1 MRIVHFSWE
10 FPPVIFGGLGTFA
23 MEITQKQKAMGNDI
37 TVFSLNRANKLR
49 TSDNWNGISVYRP
62 TNLDIAKPLDF
73 CINSELQ
80 SWGDN
85 FQFFSD
91 VMGYNLFSASKL
103 VNMLTDNGGKSFDVI
118 DAHDWLGIMGGIVA
132 KKALGLP
139 LMFHVHS
146 TETGRSVGYGSE
158 TIKEIEYNGG
168 QIADCVITVS
178 YAMKDELK
186 RLGFP
191 E

>member
-37 TVFSLNRANKLR
+37 TVFSLNRANKLK

-62 TNLDIAKPLDF
+62 TNLDIAKPLKF
-73 CINSELQ
+73 CINSELH

-91 VMGYNLFSASKL
+91 VMGIPSIAWIFQIS
-103 VNMLTDNGGKSFDVI
+103 LTCSIF
-118 DAHDWLGIMGGIVA
+118 
-132 KKALGLP
+132 
-139 LMFHVHS
+139 
-146 TETGRSVGYGSE
+146 
-158 TIKEIEYNGG
+158 G
-168 QIADCVITVS
+168 QPD
-178 YAMKDELK
+178 
-186 RLGFP
+186 
-191 E
+191 